1 MAAGVTCVTLLL
13 QSHDSQ
19 WVPST
24 QLYRAAVVQTKN
36 YGKSENNV
44 IWTLLSV
51 KFKLAVPCHMNI
63 TMTARSHTTMPHH
76 GQIYHWLATDYNHL
90 HAFFVVVNI
99 NSCP

>member
-1 MAAGVTCVTLLL
+1 MKTGPTVGLKDSTPVELEHHGCRCD
-13 QSHDSQ
+13 SHDSQ

-44 IWTLLSV
+44 ILEVTPL
-51 KFKLAVPCHMNI
+51 P
-63 TMTARSHTTMPHH
+63 TTMPHH
-76 GQIYHWLATDYNHL
+76 GQIYDWLATDYNHL
-90 HAFFVVVNI
+90 HASFVVVNI

>member
-44 IWTLLSV
+44 IKSHRCPP
-51 KFKLAVPCHMNI
+51 PCP
-63 TMTARSHTTMPHH
+63 TTMLHH